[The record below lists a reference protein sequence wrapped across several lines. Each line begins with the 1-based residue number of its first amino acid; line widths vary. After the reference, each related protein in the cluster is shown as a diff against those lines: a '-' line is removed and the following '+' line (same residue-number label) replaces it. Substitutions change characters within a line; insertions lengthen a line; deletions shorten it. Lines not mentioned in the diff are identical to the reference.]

1 MKTTITQSEAEALID
16 KYLTSPHLKLHS
28 IETEAV
34 MRGLAKKLGEN
45 EELRGITWLL
55 HDLDLDIIGQDLAQ
69 HGKKTIEIL
78 KSEGYDIQEMFDAIF
93 SHTEW
98 IAPGNKTRMTK
109 FDYAL
114 AAGENITGLIYAYT
128 LMRPDKK
135 IEWVEVKSIKK
146 RLKELRFAANV
157 NRQFIAD
164 VEKAWITVDEFLQ
177 IAIDSMKA
185 IADKIWV

>member
-1 MKTTITQSEAEALID
+1 MKTSITQQEAEALVE
-16 KYLTSPHLKLHS
+16 KHLTSPHLKLHS

-34 MRGLAKKLGEN
+34 MRGLAKRLGEN
-45 EELRGITWLL
+45 EELRGLTGLL
-55 HDLDLDIIGQDLAQ
+55 HDLDLDMIGEDLAQ
-69 HGKKTIEIL
+69 HGKKTVEIL
-78 KSEGYDIQEMFDAIF
+78 QSEWYDIPEMFEAILA
-93 SHTEW
+93 HTEG
-98 IAPGNKTRMTK
+98 IFPENKTRMTK
-109 FDYAL
+109 FDYTL

-135 IEWVEVKSIKK
+135 IEWVETKSIKK

-177 IAIDSMKA
+177 VALDSMKA